1 MKHLFL
7 SLAALCVVALSGS
20 AQCSADFD
28 FMGAPFGVS
37 PDAAEGE
44 TFEDGIVGQPYSET
58 IHVMLPSSLAD
69 VPDSPVTSG
78 LDSVAIESIV
88 LEDETG
94 AVVLLA
100 DIGLTMTPNNNG
112 VSPNPNMFLGGGQYC
127 AQLSGT
133 PTVTGV
139 FSAKLTTLAYLAPIF
154 PGFPVLEFPFEFDGY
169 TLTITE
175 STAGCTDASACNYDA
190 SATEDDMSCEFPG
203 DMCDDMNANTENDM
217 VTADCGCEGTCISDV
232 DGDGICD
239 EEEVAGCT
247 DSGACNY
254 DASATDDDMSCELP
268 GDMCNDM
275 NANTEN
281 DMVTADCGCEGT
293 CISDADGDG
302 ICDEEE
308 VAGCTDSGAC
318 NYDASA
324 TDDDMSCELP
334 GDMCDDMNANT
345 ENDTVTADCG
355 CEGTCISDADGDG
368 ICDEEEVAG
377 CTDQGACNYDAAAT
391 DDDGTCEEAEEHYD
405 CDGNCLSDMDGD
417 GVCDEL
423 EVLGCNSPYACNYDE
438 TATDDDGSCLVV
450 GDACDDGDANT
461 ENDAINEACECE
473 GQIPDLIGSQDFI
486 GLEVYPNPVLDVLNV
501 TLPQGAV
508 HGLSLKSISGQTVLS
523 NQVSVEGSLALDV
536 SALPAGAYLL
546 KVVSPHAWTIR
557 KVMIGSH

>member
-154 PGFPVLEFPFEFDGY
+154 PGLPVLEFPFEFDGY

-203 DMCDDMNANTENDM
+203 DMCDDMNANTENDTL
-217 VTADCGCEGTCISDV
+217 TADCGCEGTCV
-232 DGDGICD
+232 
-239 EEEVAGCT
+239 
-247 DSGACNY
+247 
-254 DASATDDDMSCELP
+254 
-268 GDMCNDM
+268 
-275 NANTEN
+275 
-281 DMVTADCGCEGT
+281 
-293 CISDADGDG
+293 
-302 ICDEEE
+302 
-308 VAGCTDSGAC
+308 
-318 NYDASA
+318 
-324 TDDDMSCELP
+324 
-334 GDMCDDMNANT
+334 
-345 ENDTVTADCG
+345 
-355 CEGTCISDADGDG
+355 SDADGDG

-391 DDDGTCEEAEEHYD
+391 DDDGTCEEAEEYYD

-423 EVLGCNSPYACNYDE
+423 EVLGCSSPYACNYDE
-438 TATDDDGSCLVV
+438 TATEDDGSCLVV

-461 ENDAINEACECE
+461 ENDTINEACECE
-473 GQIPDLIGSQDFI
+473 GQIPDLIGSQDFVE
-486 GLEVYPNPVLDVLNV
+486 LEVYPNPVLDVLNV

-508 HGLSLKSISGQTVLS
+508 HGLSLMSVSGQTVLS
-523 NQVSVEGSLALDV
+523 DQVSVGGSLAWDV
-536 SALPAGAYLL
+536 SALPAGAYVL
-546 KVVSPHAWTIR
+546 KVVSPNAWTMR
-557 KVMIGSH
+557 KVMIGRR

>member
-1 MKHLFL
+1 
-7 SLAALCVVALSGS
+7 
-20 AQCSADFD
+20 
-28 FMGAPFGVS
+28 MGAPFGVS

-154 PGFPVLEFPFEFDGY
+154 PGLPVLEFPFEFDGY

-232 DGDGICD
+232 DGDG
-239 EEEVAGCT
+239 V
-247 DSGACNY
+247 
-254 DASATDDDMSCELP
+254 
-268 GDMCNDM
+268 
-275 NANTEN
+275 
-281 DMVTADCGCEGT
+281 
-293 CISDADGDG
+293 
-302 ICDEEE
+302 CDEEE

-391 DDDGTCEEAEEHYD
+391 DDDGTCEEAEEYYD

-423 EVLGCNSPYACNYDE
+423 EVLGCSSPYACNYDE
-438 TATDDDGSCLVV
+438 TATEDDGSCLVV

-461 ENDAINEACECE
+461 ENDTINEACECE
-473 GQIPDLIGSQDFI
+473 GQIPDLIGSQDFVE
-486 GLEVYPNPVLDVLNV
+486 LEVYPNPVLDVLNV

-508 HGLSLKSISGQTVLS
+508 HGLSLMSVSGQTVLS
-523 NQVSVEGSLALDV
+523 DQVSVGGSLAWDV
-536 SALPAGAYLL
+536 SALPAGAYVL
-546 KVVSPHAWTIR
+546 KVVSPNAWTMR
-557 KVMIGSH
+557 KVMIGRR